1 MNIREKIIKLLQSR
15 LNDIIPGSQMIQV
28 YEDLIRKMTDVQ
40 LEAWIQAL
48 ENGVQDIP
56 DPSKPATY
64 VSLIV
69 PNLDKKNDLNIE
81 RNLKLA
87 KKMGHE
93 FFQRIW
99 ITNPVTNQTSL
110 TNRRYLTMLLPIR
123 RQAQT
128 LDAKISLAADTK
140 SVDDLT
146 GQVTGDS
153 KASSISYP
161 ELQMLDAQGLK
172 STLYE
177 LLKIRGG
184 DEEALRVATKSLQET
199 GMFSQEELS
208 NMDSV
213 AKVNKALATLLRG
226 MHLNN
231 NLVES

>member
-1 MNIREKIIKLLQSR
+1 MNIREKIINHLADR
-15 LNDIIPGSQMIQV
+15 LNDIVPGSEMIRV
-28 YEDLIRKMTDVQ
+28 YKDRIMSMTDAQ

-48 ENGVQDIP
+48 ENGVQDYP
-56 DPSKPATY
+56 DMSKPATF
-64 VSLIV
+64 VTLIV

-93 FFQRIW
+93 FFQQCW
-99 ITNPVTNQTSL
+99 LTNPVTGQTSL

-128 LDAKISLAADTK
+128 LDAKISLASDTK
-140 SVDDLT
+140 QVDDLT

-172 STLYE
+172 YTLFE
-177 LLKIRGG
+177 LIKIRGG
-184 DEEALRVATKSLQET
+184 DEEALRITTKSLQET
-199 GMFSQEELS
+199 GIFSQTEL
-208 NMDSV
+208 DELDTT
-213 AKVNKALATLLRG
+213 AKVNRALSVLLKG

-231 NLVES
+231 NLVE